1 VIYAGFVPDTVA
13 GLYQLNVTLPGTTGA
28 YTTASGASIS
38 AITAPVQLPVVVT
51 ANGITSQTGVTM
63 WVAPRLLVTGPSGSG
78 LTGTVG
84 VPWSSSNNVVIATEG
99 TSTYRYALTSGLLPP
114 GLTMN
119 PTTGAIT
126 GTPAA
131 NAAGSYLVTVTATDS
146 ANVPVKGTV
155 SFTLTVAGGLFLT
168 SSGTA
173 PYSGT
178 FGTANANV
186 TRVTAAGGVFPYTYA
201 ITSPGTLPTGM
212 TINSTTGVIGI
223 SALTPAGTY
232 TVTVGSTDSTAGTP
246 LTGSITFDIVVGLH
260 LTRTSTVSGTNGVA
274 SNITTISAAGATGSV
289 TYSLDAAT
297 LALPGGWVTINS
309 STGVVSI
316 TTSAPIAAATTVT
329 VTATDGTAAPGASSA
344 GTGTITFT
352 FAVN

>member
-1 VIYAGFVPDTVA
+1 
-13 GLYQLNVTLPGTTGA
+13 
-28 YTTASGASIS
+28 
-38 AITAPVQLPVVVT
+38 
-51 ANGITSQTGVTM
+51 
-63 WVAPRLLVTGPSGSG
+63 
-78 LTGTVG
+78 
-84 VPWSSSNNVVIATEG
+84 
-99 TSTYRYALTSGLLPP
+99 
-114 GLTMN
+114 
-119 PTTGAIT
+119 
-126 GTPAA
+126 
-131 NAAGSYLVTVTATDS
+131 
-146 ANVPVKGTV
+146 
-155 SFTLTVAGGLFLT
+155 
-168 SSGTA
+168 
-173 PYSGT
+173 
-178 FGTANANV
+178 
-186 TRVTAAGGVFPYTYA
+186 TYA
-201 ITSPGTLPTGM
+201 STSPGTLPTGM
-212 TINSTTGVIGI
+212 TIPSTTGVIGI